1 MQSKKLLRSALLTVT
16 AAQFVCASTVSANPK
31 NMGAVN
37 TSSNQFWW
45 PERLDLMPL
54 RQHSE
59 KSNPLDKNFEYA
71 KELFGEGISITKD
84 ISVNWRALRYV
95 KNAIISNS
103 AFAIIPR
110 GF

>member
-16 AAQFVCASTVSANPK
+16 AAQFVCASTVSANPN
-31 NMGAVN
+31 NMGAAN

-59 KSNPLDKNFEYA
+59 KSNPLDKNFDYA
-71 KELFGEGISITKD
+71 KEFQKLDLKAVKAD
-84 ISVNWRALRYV
+84 IEKVMKTSQDWWPADWGHYGPFFIRMA
-95 KNAIISNS
+95 
-103 AFAIIPR
+103 
-110 GF
+110 